1 MDQWVD
7 SWPGRLG
14 MLISGIGLCW
24 RWLTA
29 YPLLL
34 IERRKTRAQTELDQ
48 LKDEVIADLRAEI
61 TALRADLQH
70 VRAGSRASSTGS
82 PAPIPTSP
90 TTPTSPPP
98 ASK

>member
-29 YPLLL
+29 YPLLV
-34 IERRKTRAQTELDQ
+34 IERRKTRAQADLDQ
-48 LKDEVIADLRAEI
+48 IKDEVILDLRAEI

-70 VRAGSRASSTGS
+70 VRAGSRAWSIAS

-90 TTPTSPPP
+90 PTPPSPPP